1 MNEEKSK
8 MLKLTTDQIE
18 TKFGKGSIMKFGEGG
33 HDLNIGVIPTAR
45 CRSTR
50 RSASKRRAARRH
62 RGGVRP

>member
-33 HDLNIGVIPTAR
+33 HDLNIGVIPTGAR
-45 CRSTR
+45 RGAR
-50 RSASKRRAARRH
+50 HRRRAARPH

>member
-33 HDLNIGVIPTAR
+33 HDLNIGVIPSGAR
-45 CRSTR
+45 HR
-50 RSASKRRAARRH
+50 RRAARPH

>member
-33 HDLNIGVIPTAR
+33 RPQHRGHPTAR

-50 RSASKRRAARRH
+50 RSA
-62 RGGVRP
+62 

>member
-18 TKFGKGSIMKFGEGG
+18 TKFGKGSIMKFGSSR
-33 HDLNIGVIPTAR
+33 PAR

-50 RSASKRRAARRH
+50 RSA
-62 RGGVRP
+62 